1 MTKLVA
7 EETHSL
13 FVFCW
18 NPPKKELVS
27 ECSLE
32 DPRFS
37 KKLAA
42 EFGLPIILLARIY
55 LSQS

>member
-18 NPPKKELVS
+18 NPPKKELAS

-42 EFGLPIILLARIY
+42 EFSRGWKKFAALL
-55 LSQS
+55 